1 MLFTTICRLSHNL
14 CILRRAA
21 DAAAGTFPGD
31 FQLPQRWN
39 DEGVPVT
46 HPVTTFR
53 RQTTETSAKVK
64 GEGELA
70 KYLTQ
75 QYGFSYVY
83 EVYWKLN
90 QVDGP
95 YELPAH

>member
-1 MLFTTICRLSHNL
+1 M
-14 CILRRAA
+14 
-21 DAAAGTFPGD
+21 
-31 FQLPQRWN
+31 
-39 DEGVPVT
+39 
-46 HPVTTFR
+46 TTFR

-70 KYLTQ
+70 KCLTQ